1 MTETLYRGCDVGGL
15 VDVGLPER
23 RGPVDLVGHH
33 SDDRGIVRD
42 GFYTDVPVLLVYAIL
57 AVFANVPRGLFDL
70 IRKGGGDKNLRE
82 ERVGIEREI
91 RVRRCLVL
99 GRNLILGLRRGLVL
113 LLILP
118 VGARVSRGSSENG
131 DACETQGEKDRQSSR
146 HESEVSF

>member
-82 ERVGIEREI
+82 ERVGIERDGRNQIVELIGREI
-91 RVRRCLVL
+91 LVRRCLVL
-99 GRNLILGLRRGLVL
+99 GRNLILRLRRGLVL
-113 LLILP
+113 LLILT
-118 VGARVSRGSSENG
+118 VRARVRRGGSENG
-131 DACETQGEKDRQSSR
+131 D
-146 HESEVSF
+146 